1 MKKSL
6 IALAALASIAG
17 SVQAQSSV
25 TLYGIIDMNVGT
37 SKSESTTAKQTI
49 FNSSESAIATSRL
62 GFKGVEDLGGGLK
75 LAFTLEGC
83 LNPNNGTAGTGVTDS
98 ATAATTTTNRLF
110 NREAQVELSGAFGAV
125 RFGTTDL
132 LATNNIMDG
141 LINVNGN
148 ISNNATTDVG
158 ADANQV
164 IRYTSPKFNGLSV
177 EVGYA
182 GNQASVNDATTTGS
196 FAGVGVMY
204 VQGPIAAYASQAERN
219 DAEPAAGKADKL
231 KQTMYG
237 VKYTAPFATFAA
249 GQSKWSGIKNGTA
262 SNGFTGYGFQGD
274 GAVSSD
280 ATDNLTSTRLGV
292 SVPTPMLGAGVS
304 TQLVYGKDKTETALA
319 ADAKIWNL
327 SVTKA
332 FSKRTTGYVSFR
344 DTNYNLTTNNDT
356 QKLTAGVVHTF

>member
-6 IALAALASIAG
+6 IALAALATIGG

-25 TLYGIIDMNVGT
+25 TLYGVLDMNVGT
-37 SKSESTTAKQTI
+37 SKSESTSANTKQTI

-75 LAFTLEGC
+75 LSFTLEGC
-83 LNPNNGTAGTGVTDS
+83 LNPNNGTAGTGVVS
-98 ATAATTTTNRLF
+98 ATSTTTNRLF
-110 NREAQVELSGAFGAV
+110 NREAQVEVSGKFGAV

-141 LINVNGN
+141 MINVNGN

-164 IRYTSPKFNGLSV
+164 VRYTSPSFNGLQV

-182 GNQASVNDATTTGS
+182 GNQANVNSPTTTGS
-196 FAGVGVMY
+196 FSGAGVMY
-204 VQGPIAAYASQAERN
+204 VNGPVAVYASQTERN
-219 DAEPAAGKADKL
+219 DNTTTDNL

-237 VKYTAPFATFAA
+237 IKYNAGFATFAA
-249 GQSKWSGIKNGTA
+249 GQSKWNGVTNASA
-262 SNGFTGYGFQGD
+262 SNGFTGYAFQAD
-274 GAVSSD
+274 GSVSAGNSD
-280 ATDNLTSTRLGV
+280 DLTSTRIGV
-292 SVPTPMLGAGVS
+292 SVPTPMLGSGVA
-304 TQLVYGKDKTETALA
+304 TQLVYGKDDTETALA

-356 QKLTAGVVHTF
+356 QKVTVGLVHTF